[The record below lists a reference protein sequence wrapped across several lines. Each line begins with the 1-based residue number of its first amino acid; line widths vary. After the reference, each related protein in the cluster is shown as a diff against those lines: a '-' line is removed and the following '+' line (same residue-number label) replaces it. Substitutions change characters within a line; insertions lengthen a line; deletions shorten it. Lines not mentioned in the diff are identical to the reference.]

1 MFADM
6 AAQLLDPCAQE
17 RDKRLDELAERLDA
31 VGRLDSSTG
40 VVDLDE
46 DALRAVVWEYAPNDV
61 ESNVK
66 EFTSLAKD
74 GFATLGD
81 NAVLPFRLLADPLRA
96 SEYLAPEVLEALGVE
111 SGADPDRLAADL
123 QARYPSAPE
132 TVLDRSN
139 LTALIQVAEGLA
151 AARSLEIA
159 WSERVRADRSSLE
172 QLASTPSVEEVL
184 ACIKT
189 AQFSTH
195 WWGWSV
201 CVSRDCGNML
211 AAALPTPNLRTLV
224 AAVKAWIASGV
235 SAAIKA
241 AGGPLGI
248 ALAAYSIYLAVSIRA
263 NMTFKGVCI
272 RGHWPMIWGMAV
284 WAKGR

>member
-31 VGRLDSSTG
+31 VARLDSSSG
-40 VVDLDE
+40 AVDLDE

-96 SEYLAPEVLEALGVE
+96 SEYLAPEALEALGVE

-159 WSERVRADRSSLE
+159 WSERVRADRSALE
-172 QLASTPSVEEVL
+172 QLASTPSVEE
-184 ACIKT
+184 
-189 AQFSTH
+189 SWH
-195 WWGWSV
+195 
-201 CVSRDCGNML
+201 VSRRPSSARTGGAGRSVSPVTAATCSRPRCRRRTFGRWLPPSKHGSHL
-211 AAALPTPNLRTLV
+211 ASRRPSRQPGGRSASPWPHTPSTSPFPFAPT
-224 AAVKAWIASGV
+224 
-235 SAAIKA
+235 
-241 AGGPLGI
+241 
-248 ALAAYSIYLAVSIRA
+248 
-263 NMTFKGVCI
+263 
-272 RGHWPMIWGMAV
+272 
-284 WAKGR
+284 